1 MIPVKRARID
11 MGYTP
16 EERAQM
22 EVWDEQ
28 EADEMMAA
36 MMGRPS
42 PSVRFQLPTAQD
54 EQSGSTE
61 EAGEP

>member
-1 MIPVKRARID
+1 
-11 MGYTP
+11 
-16 EERAQM
+16 M

-42 PSVRFQLPTAQD
+42 SSVRFQLPTAQD

-61 EAGEP
+61 ETGEP